1 MSPKTYTLSL
11 RTGLPGD
18 ERCTSHGLNYNSP
31 RTATMEY
38 IGPIDAL
45 VFCDTKDHD
54 EPGFFL
60 NVVMVSEETGEP
72 SQWCSR
78 DPVMKFDEAIA
89 EVGQLATSTLGQFM
103 SRMARMEQI
112 L

>member
-1 MSPKTYTLSL
+1 MALTSHTLSI
-11 RTGLPGD
+11 RTGLTGD
-18 ERCTSHGLNYNSP
+18 ARNTPHGLNFNSE
-31 RTATMEY
+31 RAAMMEY

-45 VFCDTKDHD
+45 VFCDTKDDD

-72 SQWCSR
+72 TQWCSR

-89 EVGQLATSTLGQFM
+89 EVGQLATSTISQFM
-103 SRMARMEQI
+103 TRMGKMEQI